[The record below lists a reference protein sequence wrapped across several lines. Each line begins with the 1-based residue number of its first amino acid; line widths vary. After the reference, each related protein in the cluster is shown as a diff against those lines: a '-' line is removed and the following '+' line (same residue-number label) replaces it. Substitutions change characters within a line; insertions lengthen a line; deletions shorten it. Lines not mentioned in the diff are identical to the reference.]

1 MKKMMFTARHF
12 FAVLVFTLMS
22 TLAFGQGAT
31 TSEMNGRVLTDGG
44 ESLPGATVFIVH
56 TPTGTQTGTTADS
69 KGYFRL
75 PNLHVGGPYEVTIS
89 FIGYKPFSKNDVYL
103 SLGQAYKINA
113 RLQDENQ
120 KIDEVV
126 VTASMVGEYQVFDG
140 NRTGSET
147 VVSRKDIDELPSV
160 SGNLNDFLRLT
171 PQASA
176 NGEGMTLAGMNNRYN
191 SLMID
196 GTVNNDV
203 FGLSAN
209 GMNGGQSGVSPIS
222 IEAIEQIQVVLA
234 PFDVRQGGF
243 AGGGINAVTKS
254 GTNQFKGVVYHKY
267 RNEKLAGKT
276 PTYRL
281 GDKERK
287 RLDEFTAKTTGFS
300 VGGPIIK
307 NKLFFFVNGEKRK
320 DETPQPF
327 AIGDYTGASN
337 AAQIKQVQ
345 DQFRSYGY
353 EPGGYENNVKSL
365 EGEKLLVKLNWNIN
379 ANHRLMLRHQ
389 YTKGENFSPSRSN
402 PKTISFY
409 NSGQFFPS
417 TTNAT
422 AIELKSR
429 FGHNFSNSLKIGY
442 TSVHDD
448 RDPLG
453 GNFPAITIRDGAGTM
468 YAGSETYSTG
478 NELKQKI
485 LTVTDNFQIYKGAHT
500 ITLGTHNEF
509 YDIYNLFMRQAYGS
523 YVFNSVADFASE
535 SPSESRLGFSL
546 IDDVRGDGSAAAADF
561 NFYQLGFYA
570 QDEWQVSDNLKV
582 TGGLRIDIP
591 VFNDDPMAVADF
603 NSTTVPEL
611 ENYYDLKGARA
622 GKMPST
628 QVMWS
633 PRVGFNWDVKGLHK
647 TQVRGGVGV
656 FTSRIPFVWPAGS
669 YTNNG
674 MMQGDYRLQTKYGD
688 AITFVP
694 EWDKQPKPSGASA
707 PTGSQIDIYGKD
719 FKFPQVL
726 RANLGVDQQLPWGV
740 VGTFEV
746 MYTKILN
753 NALWKDV
760 NIKPAFGS
768 ATGTPDNR
776 PLYKTYKNGIDPQYG
791 QIMLGD
797 NTSKGY
803 TYNLTA
809 QFRKDFNFG
818 LGASIAYNY
827 GQAKSIFDGT
837 SSQNSSQWNYLV
849 SSPTPR
855 NEAELGY
862 SGFDQGHRVV
872 GSLTYSKEYLK
883 HLKTSVG
890 LFYNG
895 QSGRRFSYI
904 YNDYSGSFTNEAYK
918 GPELIYVPEN
928 SNGIVLGAYDSGA
941 HEVVAYDRNSTEFQ
955 KMWAELNEY
964 IEQDDYLRE
973 RRGKYAERNGSRL
986 PWQNIFDLKLTQDLF
1001 MNVAD
1006 RKQTLQLG
1014 IDIFN
1019 VGNMINKDWGR
1030 MYYAS
1035 NDNISL
1041 IKFEGMAADKT
1052 TPIMSFSRPEDD
1064 KPWFSDDSGLNSS
1077 RWQAQVTLRYIF

>member
-1 MKKMMFTARHF
+1 MKNAFLKARRF
-12 FAVLVFTLMS
+12 LAVLVLTLCSMF
-22 TLAFGQGAT
+22 AFGQGAT
-31 TSEMNGRVLTDGG
+31 TSEINGRVLTENG
-44 ESLPGATVFIVH
+44 ESLPGATIVVVH
-56 TPTGTQTGTTADS
+56 TPTGTQSGTTADYQ
-69 KGYFRL
+69 GYFRL
-75 PNLHVGGPYEVTIS
+75 PNLNVGGPYTVSIS
-89 FIGYKPFSKNDVYL
+89 FIGYQPYKRNDVVL
-103 SLGQAYKINA
+103 SLGQAYKINTK
-113 RLQDENQ
+113 LKDENQ
-120 KIDEVV
+120 KIDEVTV
-126 VTASMVGEYQVFDG
+126 VAKMVGDYQVFDG

-147 VVSRKDIDELPSV
+147 VVSRDDIDELPSV

-171 PQASA
+171 PQAGR
-176 NGEGMTLAGMNNRYN
+176 NGEGMTLAGMNNRFN

-203 FGLSAN
+203 FGLAAN
-209 GMNGGQSGVSPIS
+209 GMNGGQAGISPIS
-222 IEAIEQIQVVLA
+222 IEAIEQLQVVLA

-254 GTNQFKGVVYHKY
+254 GTNQFKGMVYHKF

-276 PTYRL
+276 PTYHFD
-281 GDKERK
+281 GERK

-327 AIGDYTGASN
+327 NFSEYKGNSD
-337 AAQIKQVQ
+337 AATIAKVQ

-353 EPGGYENNVKSL
+353 EPGGYLNNIEEL

-379 ANHRLMLRHQ
+379 ENHRLMLRHQ
-389 YTKGENFSPSRSN
+389 YTKGESFDASRSN
-402 PKTISFY
+402 PKSINFY
-409 NSGQFFPS
+409 NSGKFFPS
-417 TTNAT
+417 TTHA
-422 AIELKSR
+422 AALELKSR
-429 FGHNFSNSLKIGY
+429 FGQKYSNSLKIGY

-453 GNFPAITIRDGAGTM
+453 GNFPTIAIRDGAGTIN
-468 YAGSETYSTG
+468 AGSEAYSTG

-485 LTVTDNFQIYKGAHT
+485 LTITDNFQIYEGAHT

-509 YDIYNLFMRQAYGS
+509 YDIYNLFMRTAYGNYTFS
-523 YVFNSVADFASE
+523 SVEDFFSE
-535 SPSESRLGFSL
+535 NPSEYRLGFSL
-546 IDDVRGDGSAAAADF
+546 VDNIRGDGSAAAADF
-561 NFYQLGFYA
+561 TFYQLGFYA
-570 QDEWQVSDNLKV
+570 QDEWQINNNFKLTAGIRV
-582 TGGLRIDIP
+582 DIP
-591 VFNDDPMAVADF
+591 IFNDDPLAVEGF
-603 NSTTVPEL
+603 NQTTIPTL
-611 ENYYDLKGARA
+611 EQYYDLKGARA
-622 GKMPST
+622 GKMPSN

-633 PRVGFNWDVKGLHK
+633 PRIGFNWDVNGRGE
-647 TQVRGGVGV
+647 TQLRGGVGI
-656 FTSRIPFVWPAGS
+656 FTSRVPFVWPAGS

-688 AITFVP
+688 DITFVP
-694 EWDKQPKPSGASA
+694 DWQKQPKPEGATA
-707 PTGSQIDIYGKD
+707 PKGSQIDIYAKD

-726 RANLGVDQQLPWGV
+726 RANIGVDQKLPYGI

-760 NIKPAFGS
+760 NVKPAFGN

-803 TYNLTA
+803 TLNFTA
-809 QFRKDFNFG
+809 QLRKDFDFG
-818 LGASIAYNY
+818 LGTSLSYNY
-827 GQAKSIFDGT
+827 GTAKSIFDGT

-855 NEAELGY
+855 NEAKLGY
-862 SGFDQGHRVV
+862 SGFDQGHRIV
-872 GSLTYSKEYLK
+872 GALTWSKEYLK
-883 HLKTSVG
+883 HLKTSIG

-918 GPELIYVPEN
+918 GPQLIYVPKDQ
-928 SNGIVLGAYDSGA
+928 NGIVLGNRDGA
-941 HEVVAYDRNSTEFQ
+941 FDRNSTEFQ
-955 KMWAELNEY
+955 TMWNELNAY
-964 IEQDDYLRE
+964 IEQDDYLKE

-986 PWQNIFDLKLTQDLF
+986 PWENIFDLKITQDIF
-1001 MNVAD
+1001 ANIAD

-1019 VGNMINKDWGR
+1019 VGNMLNKDWGR

-1035 NDNISL
+1035 NGNISL
-1041 IKFEGMAADKT
+1041 IKFEGMADDGT
-1052 TPIMSFSRPEDD
+1052 TPIMSFNRPEKDE
-1064 KPWFSDDSGLNSS
+1064 PWFIDDSGLNSS

>member
-1 MKKMMFTARHF
+1 MKKTMFKARCF
-12 FAVLVFTLMS
+12 FTVLFFTLVS

-31 TSEMNGRVLTDGG
+31 TSEINGRVIAAGG
-44 ESLPGATVFIVH
+44 ESLPGATVLIVH
-56 TPTGTQTGTTADS
+56 TPTGTRTGTTTNIE
-69 KGYFRL
+69 GYFRL
-75 PNLHVGGPYEVTIS
+75 PNLNVGGPYKVTIS
-89 FIGYKPFSKNDVYL
+89 FIGYQTYSRNDVHL
-103 SLGQAYKINA
+103 SLGQAFKINA
-113 RLQDENQ
+113 KLTEGDQ
-120 KIDEVV
+120 KIDEVIV
-126 VTASMVGEYQVFDG
+126 VAKMVGDYQVFDG

-147 VVSRKDIDELPSV
+147 VVSREDIDEMPSV

-171 PQASA
+171 PQASSSD
-176 NGEGMTLAGMNNRYN
+176 GGMSIAGMNNRFN

-203 FGLSAN
+203 FGLSDN

-222 IEAIEQIQVVLA
+222 IEAIEQLQIVIA

-254 GTNQFKGVVYHKY
+254 GTNQFKGILYHKF

-276 PTYRL
+276 PTYHFDGKR
-281 GDKERK
+281 E
-287 RLDEFTAKTTGFS
+287 RLDEFTAKTTGFTL
-300 VGGPIIK
+300 GGPIIK

-320 DETPQPF
+320 DETPKPF
-327 AIGDYTGASN
+327 EFSRYKGDSDLTGMKS
-337 AAQIKQVQ
+337 VQ
-345 DQFRSYGY
+345 EKLRGYGY
-353 EPGGYENNVKSL
+353 EPGEYLNNVNKL
-365 EGEKLLVKLNWNIN
+365 DGEKFLVKLNWNIN

-389 YTKGENFSPSRSN
+389 YTKGEKFSPSGSS
-402 PKTISFY
+402 PKSINFY
-409 NSGQFFPS
+409 NSGVFFPS
-417 TTNAT
+417 TTHAS

-429 FGHNFSNSLKIGY
+429 FGQKYSNSLKIGY
-442 TSVHDD
+442 TTVHDD

-453 GNFPAITIRDGAGTM
+453 QAFPTIEIEDGEGTIR
-468 YAGSETYSTG
+468 AGSEAYSTG

-485 LTVTDNFQIYKGAHT
+485 LTITDNFQIYKGAHT

-509 YDIYNLFMRQAYGS
+509 YDIYNLFMRRAYGS
-523 YVFNSVADFASE
+523 YGFDSVDDFLAEQASE
-535 SPSESRLGFSL
+535 YRIGYSL
-546 IDDVRGDGSAAAADF
+546 VDDVKGDGSAAAADF

-570 QDEWQVSDNLKV
+570 QDEWQVNDNFKLTAGV
-582 TGGLRIDIP
+582 RIDIP
-591 VFNDDPMAVADF
+591 IFNDQPLAADGF
-603 NSTTVPEL
+603 NSTTVPAL
-611 ENYYDLKGARA
+611 EEHYDLKGARA
-622 GKMPST
+622 GKMPSN

-633 PRVGFNWDVKGLHK
+633 PRVGFNWDVNGKGE
-647 TQVRGGVGV
+647 TQVRGGAGI

-674 MMQGDYRLQTKYGD
+674 LMVGDFK
-688 AITFVP
+688 
-694 EWDKQPKPSGASA
+694 DKNVVFNPNVDQQPIGSKDQPK
-707 PTGSQIDIYGKD
+707 GSQIDIYAKD
-719 FKFPQVL
+719 FKFPQVF
-726 RANLGVDQQLPWGV
+726 RANIGVDQKLPWGI

-746 MYTKILN
+746 LYTKILN

-760 NIKPAFGS
+760 NVKPAYAN

-776 PLYKTYKNGIDPQYG
+776 PLYKTYKNGVDPNYG

-809 QFRKDFNFG
+809 QLRKDFNFG
-818 LGASIAYNY
+818 LGASLAYNY

-855 NEAELGY
+855 NQAELGY
-862 SGFDQGHRVV
+862 SGFDQGHRIV
-872 GSLTYSKEYLK
+872 GSLTWSKEYLK

-890 LFYNG
+890 LFYSG
-895 QSGRRFSYI
+895 QSGKRFSYI
-904 YNDYSGSFTNEAYK
+904 YNDKYGNFTSEAYK
-918 GPELIYVPEN
+918 GPQLIYVPKNKGEIKLVDG
-928 SNGIVLGAYDSGA
+928 SS
-941 HEVVAYDRNSTEFQ
+941 
-955 KMWAELNEY
+955 WAELDSY

-986 PWQNIFDLKLTQDLF
+986 PWENIFDLKITQDLF
-1001 MNVAD
+1001 VNIAD

-1030 MYYAS
+1030 MYSVYKG
-1035 NDNISL
+1035 NVSL
-1041 IKFEGMAADKT
+1041 IKFEGMQADKT
-1052 TPIMSFSRPEDD
+1052 TPTFSFK
-1064 KPWFSDDSGLNSS
+1064 KPTDNEPWDIKDGNLNAS
-1077 RWQAQVTLRYIF
+1077 RWQAQVSIKYIF